1 VGAAVRPCALLEVL
15 AVLTFVGVL
24 AAHFKLVLCLSL
36 LVATS
41 LRVVNFGPL
50 RLALFAG
57 LVKAKKP
64 KHPTL
69 IGKNPFQIN
78 VLISL
83 CWHTQCVCVCGGG
96 LVFTGWIGAS
106 RRKPIRWAQSRKCA
120 SKACLLNFV
129 IFFHLF
135 GAACWC

>member
-1 VGAAVRPCALLEVL
+1 MRPCALLEVL

-96 LVFTGWIGAS
+96 AGLYRLDWCLKKKTDPLGA
-106 RRKPIRWAQSRKCA
+106 K
-120 SKACLLNFV
+120 SKMRLKGVLA
-129 IFFHLF
+129 
-135 GAACWC
+135 